1 MPKKLKRILLILA
14 AGFILFIATGIMLG
28 IVYEEE
34 VKQRIVKEVNQGLNS
49 EISVK
54 EISLSVFKKF
64 PYAALHFKNLMAL
77 DAIETNAPKDTL
89 LYAEGLFLEFNL
101 LDIFTRKY
109 TIRKVDVSNAV
120 LRLKVDENGNDN
132 FHFWKTGGD
141 TTSAH
146 LAFKLAEVGLHNVDF
161 SFRSVQS
168 GFHLNTQIDYLELSG
183 NFQADV
189 FDLDAQSKL
198 LVQTFTVGET
208 EYLHNQPT
216 RLSVITRIDTRKKR
230 YEVDKGSVDFGKL
243 AFQVDGYFQDG
254 TEQILDLKLKG
265 EKLDIPTLLSFI
277 PHRFI
282 TKLDGYKPEGKTS
295 FGLHLHANLSDPEV
309 PVDVTADFDVANA
322 GVEHLKSGLRF
333 RNFSASGRYER
344 IGTHPDILSL
354 ERFNFNLKEGHL
366 SGKGSIRNFSRPLI
380 QFSVNGEAE
389 LSDLQEL
396 LEIRAIEHIEGM
408 ITLECQFKGI
418 VANTS
423 QLSVSDL
430 NNAEIS
436 GQLQFKNTAFK
447 IRNHKHYYH
456 KINGSFFL
464 SGNNAAFKDL
474 SGNIHS
480 SDIQLDGVFINFVPF
495 VLVEKEE
502 LTIQAQLKSSH
513 LNLAELLVEDAE
525 KNDTSNFHLKL
536 PSYVNVN
543 VITAVDELTFNTFS
557 AKNISGTIRINK
569 SGIWADPLKFETSR
583 GNFNSSLSVKPIG
596 NSLFSVTSNAKIR
609 NIDVQQLFREFG
621 NFGQTFIT
629 DKHLRGTADADVV
642 FMTNINSALKISPE
656 SINSMI
662 DIDIANGALIGLQ
675 SLTEVADYIR
685 QNKLLAPLVKTDDLK
700 KKLQRVEFSRLQ
712 NQIKIKDSKVHI
724 PEMELETSAMN
735 LAVSGWHGFNS
746 HVDYRIRFRLTEILT
761 NNAHSEFGD
770 IKDDGSGG
778 SFFLKMSG
786 PLNNLSFAYDKAS
799 AKEQRREY
807 FKQEKQTFKD
817 LLREEF
823 GGKKKD
829 SKDTPN
835 TKPAEPSKPEVIIE
849 TVPEKEKP
857 EKNDF
862 WDDLEEDDDF

>member
-1 MPKKLKRILLILA
+1 MPKKLKRLLLILA
-14 AGFILFIATGIMLG
+14 AGFVLFVAAGIILG
-28 IVYEEE
+28 IVYEDE
-34 VKQRIVKEVNQGLNS
+34 VKQRIVKEVNQGLNT

-64 PYAALHFKNLMAL
+64 PYAALHFENLMAL

-109 TIRKVDVSNAV
+109 TVRKVDVSNAV

-132 FHFWKTGGD
+132 FHFWKTRSD
-141 TTSAH
+141 TTAAH
-146 LAFKLAEVGLHNVDF
+146 LAFELAEVGLHNVDF

-198 LVQTFTVGET
+198 LVQTLTVGET

-216 RLSVITRIDTRKKR
+216 KLSVITRIDTRKKR
-230 YEVDKGSVDFGKL
+230 YEVEEGSVDFGAL

-254 TEQILDLKLKG
+254 TQQLLDLKLKG
-265 EKLDIPTLLSFI
+265 DKLDIPTLLSFI
-277 PHRFI
+277 PQRFI

-309 PVDVTADFDVANA
+309 PVDVMADFDVANA
-322 GVEHLKSGLRF
+322 GVEHLKSGLKF
-333 RNFSASGRYER
+333 KNFSATGHYER
-344 IGTHPDILSL
+344 IGNHPDILGL
-354 ERFNFNLKEGHL
+354 ERFNFNLKEGNL
-366 SGKGSIRNFSRPLI
+366 SGKGSVRNFNRPLI
-380 QFSVNGEAE
+380 QFSLSGKAE

-396 LEIRAIEHIEGM
+396 LEIRAIEHIEGSV
-408 ITLECQFKGI
+408 TLECQFKGI
-418 VANTS
+418 VADTK
-423 QLSVSDL
+423 QISVSDL

-436 GQLQFKNTAFK
+436 GQLQFKDTGFK
-447 IRNHKHYYH
+447 IRNHKHHYH

-569 SGIWADPLKFETSR
+569 SGIWADPLKFQTSR
-583 GNFNSSLSVKPIG
+583 GNFNSSLSVKSAG
-596 NSLFSVTSNAKIR
+596 KNMFSVTSNAEIR

-621 NFGQTFIT
+621 NFGQNFIT
-629 DKHLRGTADADVV
+629 DKHLRGTANADVV
-642 FMTNINSALKISPE
+642 FVANINSALKIMPE
-656 SINSMI
+656 SINSLI
-662 DIDIANGALIGLQ
+662 DINITDGALTGLQ

-685 QNKLLAPLVKTDDLK
+685 GNKLLAPLVKTADLK
-700 KKLQRVEFSRLQ
+700 QKLQHIEFSRLQ
-712 NQIKIKDSKVHI
+712 NEIKIKDSKVHI

-761 NNAHSEFGD
+761 NNSHSEFGD

-786 PLNNLSFAYDKAS
+786 PLNNLSFAYDRAT

-823 GGKKKD
+823 GGKKKESKTPPDTKPTD
-829 SKDTPN
+829 SK
-835 TKPAEPSKPEVIIE
+835 KPEVVIE
-849 TVPEKEKP
+849 TVPEKGKP
-857 EKNDF
+857 KKNDF
-862 WDDLEEDDDF
+862 WDELEEDDDF